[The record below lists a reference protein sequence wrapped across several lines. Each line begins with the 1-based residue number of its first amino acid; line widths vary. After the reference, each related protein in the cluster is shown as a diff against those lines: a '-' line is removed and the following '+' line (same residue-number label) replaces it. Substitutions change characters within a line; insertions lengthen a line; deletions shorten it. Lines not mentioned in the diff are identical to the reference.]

1 MTIEFTPEEARILL
15 GFLGIRIPEAAGGS
29 RRQPAEEPAEPVPD
43 PEEQQPDTE
52 PKPKRKR
59 NPGGKMGAPKQIDRG
74 KLFALAK
81 AGWPAAKIAD
91 ELGCST
97 WSVRAILNN
106 EAPYAREE
114 EK

>member
-1 MTIEFTPEEARILL
+1 MTIEFTPEEAWILL
-15 GFLGIRIPEAAGGS
+15 GFLGIRIPEQPEDAGGS
-29 RRQPAEEPAEPVPD
+29 RRQPAEEEKKEP
-43 PEEQQPDTE
+43 E
-52 PKPKRKR
+52 PKPVQKLKVKKEGRGPQKT
-59 NPGGKMGAPKQIDRG
+59 IDRG

-81 AGWPAAKIAD
+81 AGWPTAKIAD
-91 ELGCST
+91 ELGCSA

>member
-15 GFLGIRIPEAAGGS
+15 GFLGIKIPE
-29 RRQPAEEPAEPVPD
+29 EPVK
-43 PEEQQPDTE
+43 EEKKEPE
-52 PKPKRKR
+52 PKPEKKTVKKHP
-59 NPGGKMGAPKQIDRG
+59 NQKGAVRTIDRG

-81 AGWPAAKIAD
+81 AGWSTAKIAD
-91 ELGCST
+91 ELGCSQ

>member
-15 GFLGIRIPEAAGGS
+15 GFLGIRIPEQPEESDGS
-29 RRQPAEEPAEPVPD
+29 RRQPAEEEKKEP
-43 PEEQQPDTE
+43 E
-52 PKPKRKR
+52 PKPEKKTVKKHP
-59 NPGGKMGAPKQIDRG
+59 NQKGAVRTIDRG

-81 AGWPAAKIAD
+81 AGWSTAKIAD
-91 ELGCST
+91 ELGCSQ

>member
-15 GFLGIRIPEAAGGS
+15 GFLGIRIPEE
-29 RRQPAEEPAEPVPD
+29 PTKEEKKESEPVKE
-43 PEEQQPDTE
+43 PEK
-52 PKPKRKR
+52 KPEK
-59 NPGGKMGAPKQIDRG
+59 KQTKGPARTIDRG

-81 AGWPAAKIAD
+81 AGWPTTKIAD
-91 ELGCST
+91 ELGCSQ
-97 WSVRAILNN
+97 WSVLNILKT

>member
-15 GFLGIRIPEAAGGS
+15 GFLGIRI
-29 RRQPAEEPAEPVPD
+29 AEEVPKEEKKEP
-43 PEEQQPDTE
+43 E
-52 PKPKRKR
+52 PKPVKK
-59 NPGGKMGAPKQIDRG
+59 PKVKKKGRGSQKTIDRG